1 MFLGSKKISGG
12 RMSLQHGRSKSS
24 SKQGFEV
31 FGCHVPQALIS
42 LAKLYIRTNKD
53 WCPDVFS
60 LEEHYT
66 TINTIAHDRIENLAN
81 RDKNG
86 VMLATALEELL
97 ECLVKTN
104 KVKMS
109 ESMNYSGLIQRLRSQ
124 GTPKKKRS
132 VARCSPTPT
141 KKRQKNLL
149 SDYEEECD
157 ILSQENA
164 SQEDTSQENDK
175 SLYSEN
181 EKVSLMDDN
190 SDYEFESD
198 GNDDANERENDD
210 VDVVSIPPTP
220 TYRKNTNRLTRV
232 VKPVLEKKVPTTKTE
247 DSDSDSFDPVNDEE
261 ICGYDPHGAI
271 LPSTR
276 RIVVKGA
283 NKCYYGVGPKPV
295 ATIDTKGKTKMTR
308 NTPSPGDIGN
318 IKSCIYLNLNIHDN
332 YIFRILQADSS
343 QHTSSL
349 Y

>member
-1 MFLGSKKISGG
+1 LFLGSKKIAGG

-42 LAKLYIRTNKD
+42 LAKLYIRANKD
-53 WCPDVFS
+53 WCPDTFS
-60 LEEHYT
+60 LEKHYT
-66 TINTIAHDRIENLAN
+66 TILAIAHDRIENLAN

-86 VMLATALEELL
+86 VILAIALEELL
-97 ECLVKTN
+97 ECLVKTS

-109 ESMNYSGLIQRLRSQ
+109 ESMNYSGLIQRLKEGS
-124 GTPKKKRS
+124 PKKKRS

-198 GNDDANERENDD
+198 ENDDVNERDD
-210 VDVVSIPPTP
+210 VDVVSIPP
-220 TYRKNTNRLTRV
+220 KV
-232 VKPVLEKKVPTTKTE
+232 VKPVLEKEVHTGKTE

-261 ICGYDPHGAI
+261 ISGYDPHGAI
-271 LPSTR
+271 LPSIR

-295 ATIDTKGKTKMTR
+295 ATLDTKGKSKMAR

-318 IKSCIYLNLNIHDN
+318 IKSCIYLNLNINDN